1 MLIFITYIFAS
12 IFLLAFVTQQIYFWA
27 IFGKLSF
34 NKKQKVIAQ
43 PMPISVV
50 ICAKNEAQNL
60 YNNLPLIFAQDFP
73 QFQVVVVN
81 DCSSD
86 ETSDILEEFE
96 KKHKN
101 LHVVTLKEDV
111 IRDHYKKLA
120 LTIGI
125 KGAHYDH
132 MIFTD
137 ADCIPRSN
145 QWLKTMAANYTP
157 EKQIVIGYGAYKKT
171 NGLLNKIIRYDCF
184 YGALQYFSFALIGKP
199 YMGVGR
205 NLGYRKNF
213 FFENKG
219 FSKHY
224 HIQSGEDDLFVN
236 ANTHDNNYALEFSP
250 DSHTETEAKKTYKKW
265 KIQKMRHLSTS
276 KFYKASDR
284 FRIGLLA
291 ASQYFF
297 IVGLIAMISLSL
309 LNINIVPFQIYIV
322 ASVALVRYI
331 TLYIVMF
338 FAMKKLCEKDLLL
351 LTPLFELIMLW
362 IYPIWHFKNMFVKR
376 HQWK

>member
-1 MLIFITYIFAS
+1 M
-12 IFLLAFVTQQIYFWA
+12 
-27 IFGKLSF
+27 
-34 NKKQKVIAQ
+34 
-43 PMPISVV
+43 
-50 ICAKNEAQNL
+50 
-60 YNNLPLIFAQDFP
+60 YNNLPLIFAQDYQ

-86 ETSDILEEFE
+86 ETADILEEFE

-125 KGAHYDH
+125 KGAQYDH

-137 ADCIPRSN
+137 ADCVPRSN
-145 QWLKTMAANYTP
+145 QWLKTMAANYIP

-171 NGLLNKIIRYDCF
+171 NGFLNKIIRYDGF

-213 FFENKG
+213 FFDNKG

-236 ANTHDNNYALEFSP
+236 ANTHDNNYALEFSS

-291 ASQYFF
+291 ASQYLF
-297 IVGLIAMISLSL
+297 IVGLIAMLSLSL

-322 ASVALVRYI
+322 ASVGLIRYI
-331 TLYIVMF
+331 SLYIVMF